1 MIAGVNCERREHMRY
16 FDHAATT
23 PVLPQAAQAVGEAMA
38 RFGNPSARYE
48 LGRAAAAGL
57 EDARQKV
64 ADALGC
70 EAREVI
76 FTSGGTEGDNWAISA
91 AKARKKGHIITSAV
105 EHSAV
110 LEPVKALAQQGYEV
124 TYLPVDAAG
133 QVSPDDLSA
142 ALREDTVLLSLMLVN
157 NETGAVEP
165 VGECVRRA
173 KRFDSRI
180 FCHTDA
186 VQGFLKLPFTPKELG
201 VDALTISGHKIG
213 APKGIGAMYLKK
225 GVKLKPFILG
235 GEQEGGLRSG
245 TEPTVLAAGLG
256 AAAEYGKENF
266 ARDTAAL
273 SAIRDYA
280 GARLL
285 AQVPQLQV
293 VCRGEAPHILAVTL
307 PGYKSEVVVRFLN
320 DKGFCLSS
328 GSACHRGRPSH
339 VYAALG
345 LPKPWLDGMLRL
357 SFGPENT
364 TGDVDA
370 LADALREAA
379 ESLFTT
385 LS

>member
-1 MIAGVNCERREHMRY
+1 MRY

-23 PVLPQAAQAVGEAMA
+23 PVLPQAAQAVGEAML
-38 RFGNPSARYE
+38 RFGNPSARYA
-48 LGRAAAAGL
+48 LGREAAGRL

-64 ADALGC
+64 ADALRC
-70 EAREVI
+70 ERGEVI
-76 FTSGGTEGDNWAISA
+76 FTSGGTEGDNWAVSA

-133 QVSPDDLSA
+133 RVSPDDLSA

-165 VGECVRRA
+165 VAECVRRA
-173 KRFDSRI
+173 KRFSGRI

-186 VQGFLKLPFTPKELG
+186 VQGFLKVPFTPRELG

-225 GVKLKPFILG
+225 GGKLKPLILG
-235 GEQEGGLRSG
+235 GGQEGGLRSG
-245 TEPTVLAAGLG
+245 TESTVLAEGLA
-256 AAAEYGKENF
+256 AAAEYGRAHLAEH
-266 ARDTAAL
+266 TAAL
-273 SAIRDYA
+273 SGLRDYA
-280 GARLL
+280 AARLL
-285 AQVPQLQV
+285 AQVPRLQV

-307 PGYKSEVVVRFLN
+307 PGYKSEVVVRFLS
-320 DKGFCLSS
+320 DRGICVSS
-328 GSACHRGRPSH
+328 GSACHRGKPSH

-345 LPKPWLDGMLRL
+345 LPKPWLDGMLRV

-364 TGDVDA
+364 AGDVDELAQA
-370 LADALREAA
+370 LQAA
-379 ESLFTT
+379 TEELFTT